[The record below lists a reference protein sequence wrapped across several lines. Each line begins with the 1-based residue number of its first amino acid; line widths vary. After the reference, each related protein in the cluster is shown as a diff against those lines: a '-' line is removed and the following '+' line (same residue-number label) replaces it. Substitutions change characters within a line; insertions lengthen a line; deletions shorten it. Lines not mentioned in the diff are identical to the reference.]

1 MNLRKYNQYSSEPIF
16 SIMPINTSTVPY
28 RTVQYSTVQYSN
40 RYSMIFQT
48 VEFEQT
54 NYYDEGIEFTVDT
67 VRYRTRTVPLI
78 FL

>member
-1 MNLRKYNQYSSEPIF
+1 
-16 SIMPINTSTVPY
+16 
-28 RTVQYSTVQYSN
+28 
-40 RYSMIFQT
+40 MIFQT